1 MFGLFKK
8 DPLKALTKK
17 YAELTEDAMHAQRRG
32 DIEGYSKLTS
42 EAEAL
47 YKEIEDLK
55 AKS

>member
-8 DPLKALTKK
+8 DPLKAMTKK
-17 YAELTEDAMHAQRRG
+17 YANLTEDAMHAQRRG

-47 YKEIEDLK
+47 YKEIEALK
-55 AKS
+55 AKA